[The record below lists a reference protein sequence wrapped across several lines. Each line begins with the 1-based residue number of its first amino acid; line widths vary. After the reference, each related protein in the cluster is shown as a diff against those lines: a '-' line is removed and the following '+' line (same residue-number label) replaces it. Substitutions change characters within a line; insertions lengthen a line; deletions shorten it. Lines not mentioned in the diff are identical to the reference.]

1 MPSPQSSS
9 DARLISAED
18 ICVSAG
24 SSRIIEN
31 VSLAIAP
38 REIVVLIGP
47 NGSGKTTLL
56 KALVGLGRAQGRIT
70 RRPGLRL
77 GYVPQHFVR
86 DLSLPMTVK
95 RLIEVYAP
103 EKGAARAALERIGI
117 AALAGKQVATLSGGE
132 MARVLLARAIVHKPD
147 ILLLDEPFA
156 GVDLAG
162 EAALYRLIA
171 ELRDEIGCAIL
182 LVSHDLHVVMAEAD
196 RVICLNRHI
205 CCQGAAGHVIRDPAF
220 VQLFGPR
227 IASEL
232 ALYAH
237 DHDHRHLPTGE
248 VQPRES
254 ADGSG
259 AHSGDP
265 TIGDGGHGHG

>member
-1 MPSPQSSS
+1 MTENPPGNGLLF
-9 DARLISAED
+9 RAED
-18 ICVSAG
+18 LGVTLAG
-24 SSRIIEN
+24 APILERVG
-31 VSLAIAP
+31 VSLAP
-38 REIVVLIGP
+38 HEIVVLIGP

-56 KALVGLGRAQGRIT
+56 RALLGLVPHRGKVWRK
-70 RRPGLRL
+70 PGLRI
-77 GYVPQHFVR
+77 GYVPQHFAR
-86 DLSLPMTVK
+86 DPALPLTVS
-95 RLIEVYAP
+95 RFLGIYAP
-103 EKGAARAALERIGI
+103 GERGAVERALDRIGI
-117 AALAGKQVATLSGGE
+117 AALADKQAATLSGGE

-147 ILLLDEPFA
+147 LLMLDEPFA

-171 ELRDEIGCAIL
+171 ELRDEMGCGVL
-182 LVSHDLHVVMAEAD
+182 LVSHDLHVVMAEAS

-205 CCQGAAGHVIRDPAF
+205 CCEGAAGQVVRDPAF

-248 VQPRES
+248 VAPSQTE
-254 ADGSG
+254 
-259 AHSGDP
+259 AHRPYAYGE
-265 TIGDGGHGHG
+265 GHG